1 MAEASISPVKL
12 PLFSAAQERNGEIEV
27 AGRVF
32 NCESDLSLLHDT
44 VRMQLANRRS
54 GTAATKT
61 RGFISGGGIKP
72 WKQKH
77 TGRARAGSTRS
88 PLWRHGG
95 TIFGPQP
102 RDYSYRLP
110 KKALA
115 KALCLAL
122 SVRAREG
129 KLTIVESLELPE
141 LKTKAAKAALER
153 LGLTHAL
160 VVLGEGEEG
169 VVRAIRNLAAHK
181 VLRVAG
187 LNVYDILNYDEVLMT
202 AKAVRS
208 LEERLGGVQPQRE
221 MSSPRLFSPRVVQS

>member
-1 MAEASISPVKL
+1 MPEANNSPVKL
-12 PLFSAAQERNGEIEV
+12 PLFSAAQERNGEIEM
-27 AGRVF
+27 AGRIF
-32 NCESDLSLLHDT
+32 NCESDASLLQET
-44 VRMQLANRRS
+44 VRMQMANRRS

-72 WKQKH
+72 WRQKH

-95 TIFGPQP
+95 TTFGPQP
-102 RDYSYRLP
+102 RDYSYRMP

-122 SVRAREG
+122 SERARAG
-129 KLTIVESLELPE
+129 KVMIVEALELPE
-141 LKTKAAKAALER
+141 LKTKAAKAALNR
-153 LGLTHAL
+153 LGLNHAL

-187 LNVYDILNYDEVLMT
+187 LNVYDILNYEEVLLT
-202 AKAVRS
+202 SKAARA
-208 LEERLGGVQPQRE
+208 LEARFGSGGQ
-221 MSSPRLFSPRVVQS
+221 